1 MLSAIKIKPELHI
14 WASGEP
20 AVGNVE
26 GESYLYSEGAFQLE
40 TYNRCLELIQRVVCS
55 EDICYVSRMV
65 TPPAPYVSV

>member
-26 GESYLYSEGAFQLE
+26 GESYLYSEGAFQ
-40 TYNRCLELIQRVVCS
+40 
-55 EDICYVSRMV
+55 
-65 TPPAPYVSV
+65 P